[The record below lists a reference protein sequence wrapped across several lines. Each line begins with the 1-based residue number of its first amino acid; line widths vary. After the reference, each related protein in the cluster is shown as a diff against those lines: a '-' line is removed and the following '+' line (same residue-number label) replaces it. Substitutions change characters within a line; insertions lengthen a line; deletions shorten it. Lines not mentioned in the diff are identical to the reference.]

1 MLNDNLTPIDWVI
14 SVLKE
19 IFKHSEVTAET
30 LTMTIHNDGSAVV
43 GTYSYE
49 IAEQKALETINV
61 SRGAGF
67 PLVVKVDEEL

>member
-1 MLNDNLTPIDWVI
+1 MSTQTDVVIDEKIKQVNQLPGKYNVIMLNDNLTPIDWVI

-43 GTYSYE
+43 GTYSY
-49 IAEQKALETINV
+49 
-61 SRGAGF
+61 
-67 PLVVKVDEEL
+67 